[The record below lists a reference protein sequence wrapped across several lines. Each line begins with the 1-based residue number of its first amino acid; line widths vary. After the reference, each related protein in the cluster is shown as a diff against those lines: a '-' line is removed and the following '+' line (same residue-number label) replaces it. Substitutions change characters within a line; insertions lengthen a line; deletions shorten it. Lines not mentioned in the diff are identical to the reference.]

1 MNTRE
6 LRRAL
11 ASFSVDPRFY
21 DLDGASPAASEGIVL
36 GYENGQWRVS
46 SFERNHWYVYG
57 EFENEDDAC
66 ALVLKLLSDPAYRR
80 Q

>member
-6 LRRAL
+6 LRQSL
-11 ASFSVDPRFY
+11 ASLSVDPRFY
-21 DLDGASPAASEGIVL
+21 DLNGSSPAASEGIVL
-36 GYENGQWRVS
+36 GYENGYWRVS

-57 EFENEDDAC
+57 EFEKEDDAC